1 MSSINPIISIVVPCY
16 NGEEFL
22 RETLDCLQK
31 QTIDNW
37 ECVIVN
43 DGSKDNTLEIAKEYV
58 AKDSHYVLVNKQNGG
73 LADARNVGIKA
84 SHGKYILPL
93 DSDDL
98 IAPTY
103 AEKAVAY
110 LEENPETTLVYCRAQ
125 FFGDRNDEWLLPEF
139 NFDKLLF
146 ENQIFCSCVYRRSDY
161 DKTEGYNTNMKKGLE
176 DWNFLLSLLNKE
188 SKVYRIPEALF
199 FYRKHG
205 VSMLTETSKHTR
217 ELYNRI
223 VANHIDLYYPYLH
236 HAITTQSEIE
246 YLRGEL
252 NGILNSN
259 AYRLGNMLLKPFRWL
274 KGILSK

>member
-1 MSSINPIISIVVPCY
+1 M
-16 NGEEFL
+16 

-31 QTIDNW
+31 QTIENW

-43 DGSKDNTLEIAKEYV
+43 DGSTDDTLDIAKEYV
-58 AKDSHYVLVNKQNGG
+58 AKDSHYVLVDKQNGG
-73 LADARNVGIKA
+73 LADARNAGIKA

-110 LEENPETTLVYCRAQ
+110 LEKNPETTLVYCRAQ
-125 FFGDRNDEWLLPEF
+125 YFGDRNEEWLLPEF
-139 NFDKLLF
+139 DFDKLLF

-161 DKTEGYNTNMKKGLE
+161 EKTEGYNTNMKKGLE

-188 SKVYRIPEALF
+188 SKVYRIPEVLF

-205 VSMLTETSKHTR
+205 VSMLTDTTKHSR
-217 ELYNRI
+217 ELNNRI

-236 HAITTQSEIE
+236 TVISGSQEIE
-246 YLRGEL
+246 YLQKEL
-252 NGILNSN
+252 NGIINSN
-259 AYRLGNMLLKPFRWL
+259 AYKLGNMIIKPFRWL